1 MAVKRRDEL
10 TITDNFVFGSVM
22 QNEHICKELIE
33 AVLGEPIERVAVHH
47 SEHGVLPRLT
57 GRGVRLDVYLRGQD
71 GVAYDVEMQNAPE
84 AGFERRLG
92 YYRSALD
99 VDAQGRGV
107 DYEGMCDIIVI
118 FFARFD
124 PFDKGFRRYDCETRV
139 LQANQRLN
147 DGARIVVLNSKG
159 TKGEVEG
166 RVEAFLRYMEDAK
179 MIGDSL
185 TREVDAEVQ
194 RLRMSDD
201 WYDAYMRYQLHVEEE
216 AAKARRKAREEGLAE
231 GRAEGLEQGLAE
243 GREQGRAEG
252 REQGRAEGREQGL
265 AEGREQGLAEG
276 RAEGREQ
283 GLAEGAATEQEL
295 NRKLVDALQRLGRID
310 ELSLA
315 ITNTEYRSRLLTELG
330 LA

>member
-1 MAVKRRDEL
+1 
-10 TITDNFVFGSVM
+10 
-22 QNEHICKELIE
+22 
-33 AVLGEPIERVAVHH
+33 
-47 SEHGVLPRLT
+47 
-57 GRGVRLDVYLRGQD
+57 
-71 GVAYDVEMQNAPE
+71 
-84 AGFERRLG
+84 
-92 YYRSALD
+92 
-99 VDAQGRGV
+99 
-107 DYEGMCDIIVI
+107 
-118 FFARFD
+118 
-124 PFDKGFRRYDCETRV
+124 
-139 LQANQRLN
+139 
-147 DGARIVVLNSKG
+147 
-159 TKGEVEG
+159 
-166 RVEAFLRYMEDAK
+166 

-201 WYDAYMRYQLHVEEE
+201 WYDAYMRYQLYVEEE
-216 AAKARRKAREEGLAE
+216 AAKARRKAREEGFAE

-252 REQGRAEGREQGL
+252 LEQGL
-265 AEGREQGLAEG
+265 AEGREQG
-276 RAEGREQ
+276 RAEGLEQ